1 MGVLRI
7 RFSRALAQQQVEEM
21 PGFVKRHAAI
31 NANNIVR
38 FEDFTACGEELAL
51 AA

>member
-1 MGVLRI
+1 VLG
-7 RFSRALAQQQVEEM
+7 FDCYLKVLQQHEEM
-21 PGFVKRHAAI
+21 PGFAKRHAAI